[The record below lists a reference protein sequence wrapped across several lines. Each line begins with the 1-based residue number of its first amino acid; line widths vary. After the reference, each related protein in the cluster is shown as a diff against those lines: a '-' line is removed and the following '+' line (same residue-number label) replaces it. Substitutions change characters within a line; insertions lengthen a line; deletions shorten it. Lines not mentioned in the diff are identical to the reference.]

1 MGELNIYGVY
11 VPILLIQAILAYLLL
26 RVIMRLF
33 DRWMAQDWV
42 PMPNIFYLGVFVM
55 LLWLVHE
62 IFIFC
67 QF

>member
-1 MGELNIYGVY
+1 MGELNVYGVY
-11 VPILLIQAILAYLLL
+11 VPILLIQAVLAYLLL
-26 RVIMRLF
+26 RVIMSLL
-33 DRWMAQDWV
+33 DRWMAPDWV
-42 PMPNIFYLGVFVM
+42 PMLNIFYLGVFVM

>member
-1 MGELNIYGVY
+1 MGELNVYGVY
-11 VPILLIQAILAYLLL
+11 VPILLIQAVLAYLLL
-26 RVIMRLF
+26 RIIMRLL
-33 DRWMAQDWV
+33 DRWMVQDWV
-42 PMPNIFYLGVFVM
+42 SMPNIFYLGVFVM

>member
-1 MGELNIYGVY
+1 MGELNVYGIY
-11 VPILLIQAILAYLLL
+11 VPILLIQAVLAYLLL
-26 RVIMRLF
+26 RVIMRLL

-42 PMPNIFYLGVFVM
+42 PMSNIFYLGVFVM